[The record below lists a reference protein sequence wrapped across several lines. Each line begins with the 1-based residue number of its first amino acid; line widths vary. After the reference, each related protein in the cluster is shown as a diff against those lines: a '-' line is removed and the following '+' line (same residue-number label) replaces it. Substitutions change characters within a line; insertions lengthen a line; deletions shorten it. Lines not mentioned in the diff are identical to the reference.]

1 MRGLYSPSRTLM
13 EEAKEQLISLIDAI
27 PVNED
32 YFLNVYKYGNYATP
46 VFPRPLSVTPGV
58 KKQAKDFVAA
68 LSAGGWTNPF
78 QGLSQ
83 GIQEEHV
90 EQMIILSD
98 GVTYDTGSCF
108 HNSQTMKFADC
119 FASYNEKIRNNDPSI
134 PHYKTKPVNVD
145 TISLK
150 YDFCSGSNIPWTRLT
165 MWNPIYGYLHL
176 LLIKYGWAS
185 WLLKTME
192 HANILNKYAEMIF

>member
-1 MRGLYSPSRTLM
+1 M
-13 EEAKEQLISLIDAI
+13 EEAKEQLVSLIDAI
-27 PVNED
+27 PVNDD
-32 YFLNVYKYGNYATP
+32 YYLNVFKYSNNAIP

-58 KKQAKDFVAA
+58 KKQAIEFVKGLNAN
-68 LSAGGWTNPF
+68 GWTNPF

-98 GVTYDTGSCF
+98 GVTYDSGTCF

-119 FASYNEKIRNNDPSI
+119 FFQYNEKIRNNDPSI
-134 PHYKTKPVNVD
+134 PHYKTKPVKVD

-150 YDFCSGSNIPWTRLT
+150 YDFCSGSNIPWSRLW
-165 MWNPIYGYLHL
+165 MYSPGRGYFVFT
-176 LLIKYGWAS
+176 INKV
-185 WLLKTME
+185 WLGELATKNNGTCK
-192 HANILNKYAEMIF
+192 HIQ